1 MESEMNALRFALV
14 ASAIALLGTSTGQ
27 AADPIGYRVDAL
39 CYTNNSGNYWEPIET
54 FDNLAAAEDY
64 EDFLRFLADHD
75 FDKLLDELDL
85 PNGVFV
91 HGFDYRVVEI
101 YPPIPRYTPKY
112 TTPANRISPSYLMRL
127 P

>member
-1 MESEMNALRFALV
+1 MNAIRLAVIASAFALFGN
-14 ASAIALLGTSTGQ
+14 SESQ
-27 AADPIGYRVDAL
+27 AESIEPIGYRVDAL

-54 FDNLAAAEDY
+54 FDNLIDAEDY
-64 EDFLRFLADHD
+64 KDFLLFLADRD

-91 HGFDYRVVEI
+91 HGFDYRIVAI
-101 YPPIPRYTPKY
+101 YPPIPQYTPKY
-112 TTPANRISPSYLMRL
+112 RTPANRIPPSYLMRL